1 MASKEKERE
10 REKEKEKEKDKE
22 RERELEMEAA
32 LYTNCLLLGLDVSI
46 LGQGGMPRS
55 GLFKHSNPRMGETL
69 LHFLLS
75 ALRGPAQS
83 AKVSETFFLFFQQTT
98 YNFSLSLSLSLY
110 SDIFSVII
118 GVVYRILLVCG
129 LFLMQDNLEILGR

>member
-10 REKEKEKEKDKE
+10 REKEKDKEKDKE

-46 LGQGGMPRS
+46 LGQGGVPRS
-55 GLFKHSNPRMGETL
+55 GLFRHSNPRMGETL

-83 AKVSETFFLFFQQTT
+83 VKVSHR
-98 YNFSLSLSLSLY
+98 SLSTFNELDEDLRLFY
-110 SDIFSVII
+110 IFASVHLASMPNI
-118 GVVYRILLVCG
+118 GLKKG
-129 LFLMQDNLEILGR
+129 ADWNMKT